1 MYISASQNY
10 SSSSISLVTALHLSV
25 FTCGVCGALVL
36 GSIPSSVIYTQTLLH
51 VQVHDFIAI
60 EFVVLVYRK
69 RQNPLFGTLE
79 LELCLSGK
87 SKYEQLL
94 SGAGELIF
102 D

>member
-1 MYISASQNY
+1 M
-10 SSSSISLVTALHLSV
+10 V

-36 GSIPSSVIYTQTLLH
+36 GSIPSSVICTQTLLH
-51 VQVHDFIAI
+51 VQVHYFIAL
-60 EFVVLVYRK
+60 EFVVLVYRE
-69 RQNPLFGTLE
+69 RQRSLFGMLE

-87 SKYEQLL
+87 NKYEQLL